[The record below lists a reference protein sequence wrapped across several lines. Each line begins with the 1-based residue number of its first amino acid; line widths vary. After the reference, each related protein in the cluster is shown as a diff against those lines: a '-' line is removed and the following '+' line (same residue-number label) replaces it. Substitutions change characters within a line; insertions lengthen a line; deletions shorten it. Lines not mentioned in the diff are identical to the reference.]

1 MMVDNDNTTRTQ
13 GKVIYEFNEAEVL
26 NLYYLEPRLATLLN
40 LDIICLI
47 DCHLVVNL
55 RQFITPKMRHLTTFA
70 KKNLSACCMGIQY
83 TYEKKGRTNYNKKI
97 NCTL

>member
-83 TYEKKGRTNYNKKI
+83 TYEKKDRTNYNKKI